1 MKKVLFG
8 GDDEFPSAKVSD
20 DLPAKLK
27 TLQRSAALALKSVRK
42 AKPDRLS
49 AQERAEDEDL
59 ATMVRAL
66 A

>member
-1 MKKVLFG
+1 
-8 GDDEFPSAKVSD
+8 
-20 DLPAKLK
+20 
-27 TLQRSAALALKSVRK
+27 LALKSVRK